1 MPLTAH
7 LPCLQDDV
15 PQFVIVMV
23 DGAVNTNNYDFFKN
37 LWNRKNSTGVKGTF
51 FIQHEYCDYFMVEDL
66 YVQGHE
72 IALSSVSGQSLAHE
86 NVTRW
91 REEIRTLKE
100 ILQKYANVAPED
112 ILGKKLLL
120 SFCTLYHL

>member
-1 MPLTAH
+1 MKPLE
-7 LPCLQDDV
+7 DS
-15 PQFVIVMV
+15 PQFIIMMV

-37 LWNRKNSTGVKGTF
+37 LWSRENNTGVKGTF

-72 IALSSVSGQSLAHE
+72 IALSSVSGQSLSHE

-91 REEIRTLKE
+91 REEIRTLKD

-112 ILGKKLLL
+112 ILG
-120 SFCTLYHL
+120 T